1 LLKTHWRIVSI
12 LERFADNVLIVAC
25 FFGTYYLRDPLLSA
39 ANSYAVPFP
48 QELKSLGVIEDYLIV
63 LGIALPLYNAF
74 ISLLGGYRSMR
85 FSSWFSLLRMSV
97 LASGLVFLCEGSFLY
112 LLKIDLSRSFV
123 GIFCISSGV
132 VLFLERISVL
142 GFLRFL
148 RLRGRNYRNLL
159 VVGTGAQARKIYLEV
174 LKQPELGVRVVG
186 FVDVSS
192 KGVSSKGGGTSSN
205 EQDNSCDG
213 LSAVYDLPARVIADT
228 DGFES
233 ALKKFAVDEVLFTDV
248 IASFSI
254 IHELA
259 QIATE
264 EGVQVTIAADLFSL
278 EIFQSDTSYF
288 GTIPFI
294 HFHPSPGGSDSPALL
309 VKRLIDVTVS
319 SVLVVLLSPLMLI
332 VAFGIRLQSP
342 GPVFFRQKRVGK
354 NGRLFILLKFRSMVQ
369 DAERKLDSLRDK
381 NEMSG
386 PVFKI
391 KNDPRVTPFGR
402 FLRRYSIDELP
413 QLFNVLK
420 GDMSLVGPRP
430 PLPEEVSMYMR
441 KQRKRLS
448 MRPGLTCTWQV
459 SGRNE
464 IPDFEYWANLDLEYI
479 NTWSLWKDFKLLLR
493 TIPAVLS
500 GSGAS

>member
-1 LLKTHWRIVSI
+1 MLKTHWRIISI
-12 LERFADNVLIVAC
+12 LERVADNVLIVAC

-39 ANSYAVPFP
+39 ANSFAVPFP
-48 QELKSLGVIEDYLIV
+48 QELRSLGLLEDYLVV

-85 FSSWFSLLRMSV
+85 FSSWLSLLRICV
-97 LASGLVFLCEGSFLY
+97 LASGLVFLCQGSFLY

-123 GIFCISSGV
+123 AIFCVTSGL
-132 VLFLERISVL
+132 VLFLERIVVL

-148 RLRGRNYRNLL
+148 RVKGKNYRNLL

-186 FVDVSS
+186 FVDISKEASRRVSGGNDVQIDLQGD
-192 KGVSSKGGGTSSN
+192 GV
-205 EQDNSCDG
+205 
-213 LSAVYDLPARVIADT
+213 SAVYDLPARVIADT

-233 ALKKFAVDEVLFTDV
+233 ALKKYAVDEVLFTDV

-278 EIFQSDTSYF
+278 EIFQSETSYF
-288 GTIPFI
+288 GSIPFI
-294 HFHPSPGGSDSPALL
+294 HFHPSPGGSDSPALI
-309 VKRLIDVTVS
+309 VKRLIDVVVS
-319 SVLVVLLSPLMLI
+319 SLLLLLLCPFMLLVALI
-332 VAFGIRLQSP
+332 IRLQSP

-354 NGRLFILLKFRSMVQ
+354 NGRMFILLKFRSMVV
-369 DAERKLDSLRDK
+369 DAERKLEALREK

-402 FLRRYSIDELP
+402 ILRRYSIDELP

-448 MRPGLTCTWQV
+448 MRPGLTCEWQV